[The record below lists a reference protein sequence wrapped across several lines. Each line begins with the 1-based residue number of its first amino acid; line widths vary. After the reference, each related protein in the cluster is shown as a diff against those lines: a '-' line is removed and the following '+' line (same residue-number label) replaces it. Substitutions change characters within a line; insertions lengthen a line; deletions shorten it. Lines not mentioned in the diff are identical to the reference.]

1 MTDFDLTDDTEFY
14 RCPYGG
20 FQLQRAVGCKPG
32 CPLMAQMNQM
42 LPLQNM
48 LVSAFNMAIMACVPA
63 NQAAIQLSCDNS
75 AKQMS
80 FYLSNYV
87 GKDSNALKATDSM
100 LLAAMNHIKL
110 HPSNV
115 PDAGSASR
123 TAAHLLTN
131 TCNRVVGAGDMMNV
145 DEMGVDAAP
154 HPRRGSAHQA
164 SNGRSA
170 QVDHML
176 MLRLMMLMTCRG

>member
-1 MTDFDLTDDTEFY
+1 
-14 RCPYGG
+14 
-20 FQLQRAVGCKPG
+20 
-32 CPLMAQMNQM
+32 MAQMNQM

-75 AKQMS
+75 AKQMW

-87 GKDSNALKATDSM
+87 GKDSKALKATDSM

-131 TCNRVVGAGDMMNV
+131 TCNRVVGAG
-145 DEMGVDAAP
+145 GHDA
-154 HPRRGSAHQA
+154 
-164 SNGRSA
+164 
-170 QVDHML
+170 
-176 MLRLMMLMTCRG
+176 CR